1 MSFRLP
7 LANSPLRELFDVRDL
22 LPYGEPGGLLK
33 APTLRQAL
41 NAARATLAA
50 DSAIRSINSI
60 CLMADGSLC
69 LLRVKAAS
77 SKILWNFSK

>member
-7 LANSPLRELFDVRDL
+7 LTDSPLRELFDVRDL

-41 NAARATLAA
+41 NAARDMIAA
-50 DSAIRSINSI
+50 DSAVRAVHSL